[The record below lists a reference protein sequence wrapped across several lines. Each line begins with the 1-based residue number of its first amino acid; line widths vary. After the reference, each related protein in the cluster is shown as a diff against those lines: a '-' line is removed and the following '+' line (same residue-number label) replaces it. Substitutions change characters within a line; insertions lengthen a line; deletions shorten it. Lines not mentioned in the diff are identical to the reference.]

1 MLVLKLLLVPAI
13 IGSVSFA
20 GRRWGPAVSGWLVGL
35 PLTSGPV
42 VLILALEQGT
52 TFASRSAQGTMLGIV
67 SVASFCLAYSWLS
80 MRAGWLA
87 SLLVG
92 WVVYLAMTA
101 GFERIT
107 VPLLISFAG
116 VMCSFTVIL
125 YLFPA
130 DQHVG
135 IIKNPPQWEILLRM
149 LVVTTFVVGLTGIAA
164 LVGPQLSGLLTTFP
178 IYASIL
184 GAFTHHFQGA
194 AAARRLLRGVVAGSY
209 TFAIFFLIVAGLIE
223 RWGIAVVFGLAIAV
237 ALATHGGILLLL
249 KRST

>member
-1 MLVLKLLLVPAI
+1 MLALKLLLTPTI
-13 IGSVSFA
+13 LGLVSLA
-20 GRRWGPAVSGWLVGL
+20 GRRWGPVVSGWLVGL
-35 PLTSGPV
+35 PLTSGPI
-42 VLILALEQGT
+42 VLFLALDQGT
-52 TFASRSAQGTMLGIV
+52 TFASRSAQGTLLGIV

-80 MRAGWLA
+80 TRSSWPV

-92 WVVYLAMTA
+92 WGVYLALTVV
-101 GFERIT
+101 FERIT
-107 VPLLISFAG
+107 VPLVISFVG
-116 VMCSFTVIL
+116 VMSSFTMIL
-125 YLFPA
+125 YLLPA

-209 TFAIFFLIVAGLIE
+209 TFAIFFLIIAGLID
-223 RWGIAVVFGLAIAV
+223 RWGIAIAFGLAIAAALV
-237 ALATHGGILLLL
+237 AHGAVLLLL
-249 KRST
+249 RRK